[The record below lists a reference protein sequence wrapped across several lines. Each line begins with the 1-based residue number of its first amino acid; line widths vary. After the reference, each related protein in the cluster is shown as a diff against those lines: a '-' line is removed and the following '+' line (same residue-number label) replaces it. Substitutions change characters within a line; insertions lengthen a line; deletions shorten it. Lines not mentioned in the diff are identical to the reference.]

1 MDMLRWKGLVKIGE
15 IRKNIVQEGVG
26 QRERVYERQFLSV
39 GFRLYVWHDTRPSND
54 DFHFLWQ
61 FLKANLEF
69 SSMNNSV

>member
-1 MDMLRWKGLVKIGE
+1 MDNLGWKVLPKIGE
-15 IRKNIVQEGVG
+15 FRNGIVQEGVG

-39 GFRLYVWHDTRPSND
+39 GFSLYVRHDTRPSND

-69 SSMNNSV
+69 SGMNNSV